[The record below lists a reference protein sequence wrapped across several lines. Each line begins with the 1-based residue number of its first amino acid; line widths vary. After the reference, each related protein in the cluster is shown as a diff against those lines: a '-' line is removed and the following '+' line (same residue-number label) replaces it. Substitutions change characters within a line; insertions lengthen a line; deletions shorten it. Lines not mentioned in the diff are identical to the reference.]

1 MVGFSPK
8 KNVFSS
14 VVLSNSPFN
23 NYLLNSFYIQDC
35 VIHEGYEEIR
45 ENYKYFEAAP
55 ESALQGLRGKKSHV
69 IGLHGWTR
77 SRQAAKRGVPGDQRT
92 VGRGRPRKRFR
103 VKPQVPSCGKKKSVA
118 CS

>member
-1 MVGFSPK
+1 MIGFSPK
-8 KNVFSS
+8 KNIFSS
-14 VVLSNSPFN
+14 VVLSNSSFD
-23 NYLLNSFYIQDC
+23 NYLLNSFYIRDC

-55 ESALQGLRGKKSHV
+55 ERALQGL

-77 SRQAAKRGVPGDQRT
+77 SRQAAKRGVPCDQRT
-92 VGRGRPRKRFR
+92 VGRGRLRKRFR
-103 VKPQVPSCGKKKSVA
+103 VKPQVPNCGKKKSVA